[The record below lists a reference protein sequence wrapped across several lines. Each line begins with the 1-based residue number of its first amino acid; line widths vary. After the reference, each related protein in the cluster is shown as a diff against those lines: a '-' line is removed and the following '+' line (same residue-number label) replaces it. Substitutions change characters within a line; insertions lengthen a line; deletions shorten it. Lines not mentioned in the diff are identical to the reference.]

1 MFSIIYDKNCTRKI
15 TDSWFINDG
24 MHNFGGFVLVV
35 KAYPA
40 GRLPVK

>member
-15 TDSWFINDG
+15 TYSWFINDG